1 MIKSKIVLTG
11 GPCAGKTTII
21 NKIKECVDNVIIVE
35 ETATF
40 LFKKGLV
47 INQNISLENFQKLM
61 ILVQFYKELEYE
73 KKAIESDENII
84 ILCDRGILDSGAYI
98 EKSKYLEYL
107 KEFKVD
113 YKKIIEFYDKI
124 IYLETVAITLPEK
137 YMEERL
143 NSNETFIDAIN
154 LGDKTLNMWKDL
166 FNLNIIKSSD
176 VFLTKY
182 NQVFDMIINDTKNN
196 DNMNKIKIAKKYI
209 YESDRQLKETESKI
223 KKIMQ
228 VL

>member
-40 LFKKGLV
+40 LFRKGLV

-98 EKSKYLEYL
+98 EKSKYSEYL
-107 KEFKVD
+107 KEFKID
-113 YKKIIEFYDKI
+113 YKKVIEFYDKI
-124 IYLETVAITLPEK
+124 IYLETVAITSPEK
-137 YMEERL
+137 YMEERF

-196 DNMNKIKIAKKYI
+196 NNMNNIKIAKKYI
-209 YESDRQLKETESKI
+209 YESDRQLKETEDKI
-223 KKIMQ
+223 KKIMH